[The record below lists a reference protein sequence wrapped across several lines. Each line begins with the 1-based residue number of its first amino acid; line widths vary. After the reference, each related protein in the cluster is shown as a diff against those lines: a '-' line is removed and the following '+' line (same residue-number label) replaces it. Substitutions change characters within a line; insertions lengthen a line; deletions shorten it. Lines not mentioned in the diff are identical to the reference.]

1 MSTIIYAATGYF
13 FLLLIIRVLQRRPGA
28 QMTMAEFVLVFL
40 LGGVIILATVGKDR
54 SVTNCT
60 CGVITVALMHRMIS
74 YLKVRY
80 PRLGVL
86 VDGTP
91 LVLVRK
97 GEVQEHVVRRMNM
110 AEEDLMAAARLNDL
124 RSMDEIDYAVL
135 ERDGGISVIK
145 RKEQSGG

>member
-1 MSTIIYAATGYF
+1 MATIWHAVIGYI
-13 FLLLIIRVLQRRPGA
+13 FLTLIVRVLQRRPGA

-80 PRLGVL
+80 PRFGVV

-97 GEVQEHVVRRMNM
+97 GELQEYLLRRMNL
-110 AEEDLMAAARLNDL
+110 AEEDVMAAARLNDL
-124 RSMDEIDYAVL
+124 RGMDEIDYAVL

-145 RKEQSGG
+145 RKEQKGG

>member
-1 MSTIIYAATGYF
+1 MATILHAVIGYI
-13 FLLLIIRVLQRRPGA
+13 FLTLIVRVLQRRPGA

-60 CGVITVALMHRMIS
+60 CGVITVALMHRLIS

-80 PRLGVL
+80 PKFGVV

-91 LVLVRK
+91 LVLVRE
-97 GEVQEHVVRRMNM
+97 GELQEYVLRRMNL
-110 AEEDLMAAARLNDL
+110 AEEDVMAAARLNDL
-124 RSMDEIDYAVL
+124 RDFKEIDYAVL

-145 RKEQSGG
+145 RKEQKGG

>member
-1 MSTIIYAATGYF
+1 MSTIVHAVIGYV
-13 FLLLIIRVLQRRPGA
+13 FLTLIVRVLQRRPGA

-60 CGVITVALMHRMIS
+60 CGVITVALMHRWIS
-74 YLKVRY
+74 YMKVRY
-80 PRLGVL
+80 PRFGAV

-91 LVLVRK
+91 LLLVRR
-97 GEVQEHVVRRMNM
+97 GELQERVLRRMNL
-110 AEEDLMAAARLNDL
+110 AEEDVMAAARMNDI
-124 RSMDEIDYAVL
+124 REFEEIDYAVL

-145 RKEQSGG
+145 RKEQAGG